1 MKQVAIVD
9 FSWAMYAS
17 RFGFRDLTISRQVNG
32 AEVVHPI
39 GHIYGT
45 LVAINMLSR
54 IYPNIRSDLFGI

>member
-39 GHIYGT
+39 GHIKSY
-45 LVAINMLSR
+45 LRYLNK
-54 IYPNIRSDLFGI
+54 